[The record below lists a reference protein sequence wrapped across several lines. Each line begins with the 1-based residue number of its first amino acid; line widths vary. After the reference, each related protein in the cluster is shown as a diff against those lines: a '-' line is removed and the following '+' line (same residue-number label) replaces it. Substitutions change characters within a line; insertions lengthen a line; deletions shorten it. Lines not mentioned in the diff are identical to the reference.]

1 MATSRILS
9 SGKYSFFLMLLVVIV
24 MLLAFSAFSH
34 AVTNEKDPLDQSVRE
49 FGITPEF
56 IRVHHQALVDIATNA
71 GGLDS
76 GIRLNEAGR
85 EAVEFLFRGYQEAG
99 LNNVRFEEFYP
110 NRWWPEQ
117 YDLAVIGGS
126 GRPDQKL
133 KAFPLW
139 SCEGANNLEL
149 EVVYV
154 GYGTS
159 GEFRGLDVKG
169 KAVLVDMKRIL
180 HFIPSFNL
188 TKALDTA
195 KEKGAKAVI
204 VAEAIVDAPT
214 GDPVG
219 KVGDIKEQKGTE
231 PRLYPVPAFSISKS
245 DGQILKKRVDA
256 GPTKVRMNLK
266 YSLSPGTA
274 RNLVGEL
281 PGNGKTNEVIIIG
294 GHYDSWFDG
303 AIDNLGSQASLLAI
317 AKYFSRIPQAQRN
330 RTLLFV
336 SLFGHEYGVN
346 TEMGHAA
353 FVEKR
358 SDLQGR
364 VTCFLNIDGS
374 GSWGW
379 EEKDDTGEILPTN
392 ADDKGGVFTTS
403 WALSAISHRAVYK
416 YAKGPWGQYPLNSF
430 VADLYGPIS
439 GAGWPCLLLISKH
452 IYYHSPLDTIDR
464 ITPDQVYRRT
474 LLNISV
480 INELLESPAG
490 YLIRA
495 DTNPNRKSKE
505 GDSAKADLTPDK
517 LPQNP
522 YPWTKGAPTDL
533 SMNIVPL
540 KPHVFS
546 PVITWVSYFK
556 ADAVETAENIR
567 WGFGN
572 LLGLVKPPKPHLV
585 SGSMYFLPGT
595 KKISMTVTDSKGR
608 SSSITREITVTAGPY
623 AVVYWI
629 AYALVG
635 LICLWVLRVI
645 WRRVQR

>member
-1 MATSRILS
+1 MATMRILS
-9 SGKYSFFLMLLVVIV
+9 FGKHSIFVKLMVGIWVFLALPAL
-24 MLLAFSAFSH
+24 SH
-34 AVTNEKDPLDQSVRE
+34 AVPNEKDPLDQSVKELR
-49 FGITPEF
+49 ITPES
-56 IRVHHQALVDIATNA
+56 IRVYHQALVDIATKA

-85 EAVEFLFRGYQEAG
+85 EAVEYLFQGYQEAG
-99 LNNVRFEEFYP
+99 LSKVRFEEFYP

-117 YDLAVIGGS
+117 YDLAIIGGS
-126 GRPDQKL
+126 GKPDQKL

-169 KAVLVDMKRIL
+169 KVVLVDMKRIL
-180 HFIPSFNL
+180 HFIPSFNF

-195 KEKGAKAVI
+195 KEKGAKAII

-214 GDPVG
+214 GDPIG
-219 KVGDIKEQKGTE
+219 KIGDIKGQKGTE
-231 PRLYPVPAFSISKS
+231 PKLFPVPAFSISKS
-245 DGQILKKRVDA
+245 EGQILKKRVEA

-266 YSLSPGTA
+266 YSLSPGAA
-274 RNLVGEL
+274 RNLVGEI

-303 AIDNLGSQASLLAI
+303 AIDNLGSQASLLAM
-317 AKYFSRIPQAQRN
+317 AKYYSQIPQARRN

-336 SLFGHEYGVN
+336 SLFGHEYGIN

-379 EEKDDTGEILPTN
+379 EEKDDSGEILPTN
-392 ADDKGGVFTTS
+392 ADDKGGIFTTS
-403 WALSAISHRAVYK
+403 WALSAMAHRAVYK

-452 IYYHSPLDTIDR
+452 IYYHSPLDTLDR
-464 ITPDQVYRRT
+464 ISPDQVYRRT
-474 LLNISV
+474 LMNISV
-480 INELLESPAG
+480 INDLLESPAG
-490 YLIRA
+490 YLISA
-495 DTNPNRKSKE
+495 DANPNRKSKE
-505 GDSAKADLTPDK
+505 GESAKFDLTPDK

-522 YPWTKGAPTDL
+522 NPWTKGAPTDL
-533 SMNIVPL
+533 SMNIVPP

-567 WGFGN
+567 WDFGN
-572 LLGLVKPPKPHLV
+572 VLGLVKPPKPHLV

-595 KKISMTVTDSKGR
+595 RRISMTVTDSQGR
-608 SSSITREITVTAGPY
+608 SSSITREITVSAGQY
-623 AVVYWI
+623 AFLYWI
-629 AYALVG
+629 AYVVVALFGFWMIRLV
-635 LICLWVLRVI
+635 
-645 WRRVQR
+645 WRRLKG